1 MVQNKN
7 ACRVIAGL
15 AERLCTLLVI
25 RTTALRV
32 RHPAPCAVE
41 KLATHEANNL
51 ENVGANPTCATMR
64 IRLEAKVRRP
74 ITSRRKT
81 RWAHFPHPL
90 PVLCVFSKHIGGGN
104 GCKRSSLVNT
114 ERHVNCKHY
123 SFGIPIQAI
132 GSKRFLGSSNYKR
145 ISKACLVIRSVAE
158 PGQRASLGTRRL

>member
-15 AERLCTLLVI
+15 AQRFSAFLVRRI
-25 RTTALRV
+25 TGV
-32 RHPAPCAVE
+32 RIPHPAPCAVE
-41 KLATHEANNL
+41 KLATHEAHNL

-64 IRLEAKVRRP
+64 DRLEAKVSRP
-74 ITSRRKT
+74 ITYRRTT
-81 RWAHFPHPL
+81 RWVQFPLPL

-104 GCKRSSLVNT
+104 GWKRSSLVNT

-145 ISKACLVIRSVAE
+145 ISKACLVI
-158 PGQRASLGTRRL
+158 GM